1 MTDMLSF
8 MAAPFAAC
16 LVLVGLHAYFG
27 IHVIERRILFVDL
40 AVAQFAALGA
50 VVGFAFGY
58 HPGEIGSTLFSLAFA
73 TVAAALFALTRVRI
87 EKLPQEAIIGIT
99 FVVASAATILVA
111 DRAPEGAEHIK
122 ETLAG
127 SLLWV
132 TWPTVLKVLVIYVVV
147 GLFHWLLRRRFML
160 ITTDPEAAYHR
171 GWRVRWWDFLFYF
184 SFGVM
189 ITFSVEI
196 GGILMVFAYLV
207 IPACVAILLHAGMRL
222 RLVVGWIVGV
232 LGSGLGLVGS
242 YYLDLP
248 TGPAIVVVLGLL
260 LVAAWLFDETRSSGQ
275 TFRPA
280 PPAARG
286 VGTSAGP
293 SRRSPGART
302 E

>member
-1 MTDMLSF
+1 MTEMLSF

-50 VVGFAFGY
+50 VVGFAFGQ
-58 HPGEIGSTLFSLAFA
+58 HPGELGSTLFSLGFA
-73 TVAAALFALTRVRI
+73 TLAAALFALTRVRI

-132 TWPTVLKVLVIYVVV
+132 TWPTVLKVLVIYIGV
-147 GLFHWLLRRRFML
+147 GVFHWLLRHRFML
-160 ITTDPEAAYHR
+160 ITTDPEEAFSR
-171 GWRVRWWDFLFYF
+171 GWRIRWWDFLFYL

-207 IPACVAILLHAGMRL
+207 IPACVAILLHAGMRS
-222 RLVVGWIVGV
+222 RLVIGWIVGV
-232 LGSGLGLVGS
+232 IGSAVGLLAS
-242 YYLDLP
+242 YYLDMP
-248 TGPAIVVVLGLL
+248 TGPAIVVVLGLM
-260 LVAAWLFDETRSSGQ
+260 LVAAWLIDKTVR
-275 TFRPA
+275 RPG
-280 PPAARG
+280 R
-286 VGTSAGP
+286 
-293 SRRSPGART
+293 
-302 E
+302 

>member
-1 MTDMLSF
+1 MTGMLSF

-50 VVGFAFGY
+50 VVGFAFGQ
-58 HPGEIGSTLFSLAFA
+58 HPGEAGSTLFSLAFA
-73 TVAAALFALTRVRI
+73 TLAAALFAVTRVRV

-127 SLLWV
+127 TLLWV
-132 TWPTVLKVLVIYVVV
+132 TWPTVIKVLLIYVAV
-147 GLFHWLLRRRFML
+147 GVFHWLLRDRFMS
-160 ITTDPEAAYHR
+160 ITLDPEGAFQR
-171 GWRVRWWDFLFYF
+171 GWSVRWWDFLFYL

-207 IPACVAILLHAGMRL
+207 IPACVAILLHAGMRS
-222 RLVVGWIVGV
+222 RLVIGWIVGV
-232 LGSGLGLVGS
+232 VGSGIGLLGS
-242 YYLDLP
+242 YYLDMP

-260 LVAAWLFDETRSSGQ
+260 LAAAWLVDVSRATS
-275 TFRPA
+275 
-280 PPAARG
+280 RG
-286 VGTSAGP
+286 A
-293 SRRSPGART
+293 
-302 E
+302 

>member
-1 MTDMLSF
+1 MAGMLGF

-50 VVGFAFGY
+50 VVGFAFGQ
-58 HPGEIGSTLFSLAFA
+58 HPGETGSTLFSLGFA
-73 TVAAALFALTRVRI
+73 TLAAALFTLTRVRI

-99 FVVASAATILVA
+99 FVVAS

-132 TWPTVLKVLVIYVVV
+132 TWPTVIKVLVIYIGI
-147 GLFHWLLRRRFML
+147 GLFHWFFRERFMV
-160 ITTDPEAAYHR
+160 ISTDLDEAYRR
-171 GWRVRWWDFLFYF
+171 GWRIRWWDFLFYL

-207 IPACVAILLHAGMRL
+207 IPACVAILLHAGMRV
-222 RLVVGWIVGV
+222 RLVAGWIVGV
-232 LGSGLGLVGS
+232 IGSGLGLVGS

-248 TGPAIVVVLGLL
+248 TGPAIVVVLGVFLL
-260 LVAAWLFDETRSSGQ
+260 LAWKID
-275 TFRPA
+275 
-280 PPAARG
+280 
-286 VGTSAGP
+286 AGN
-293 SRRSPGART
+293 GG
-302 E
+302 

>member
-1 MTDMLSF
+1 MTSMMSF

-27 IHVIERRILFVDL
+27 IHVIERRVLFVDL

-50 VVGFAFGY
+50 VVGFAFGH
-58 HPGEIGSTLFSLAFA
+58 HPGEPGSTFFSLAFA
-73 TVAAALFALTRVRI
+73 TLAAVLFALTRVRI

-132 TWPTVLKVLVIYVVV
+132 TWPTVLKVLVIYAAI
-147 GLFHWLLRRRFML
+147 GLFHRLLGRRFML
-160 ITTDPEAAYHR
+160 ITTDPDEAYRR
-171 GWRVRWWDFLFYF
+171 GWRVRWWDFLFYL

-196 GGILMVFAYLV
+196 GGVLMVFAYLV
-207 IPACVAILLHAGMRL
+207 IPACVAILLHGRTRTRL
-222 RLVVGWIVGV
+222 AIGWIVGIV
-232 LGSGLGLVGS
+232 GSAVGLVGS

-248 TGPAIVVVLGLL
+248 TGPTIVVVLGLM
-260 LVAAWLFDETRSSGQ
+260 LVMAWFFERIAEH
-275 TFRPA
+275 R
-280 PPAARG
+280 
-286 VGTSAGP
+286 
-293 SRRSPGART
+293 
-302 E
+302 

>member
-1 MTDMLSF
+1 MTEMMSF

-50 VVGFAFGY
+50 VVGFAFGQ
-58 HPGEIGSTLFSLAFA
+58 HPGELGSTLFSLGFA
-73 TVAAALFALTRVRI
+73 TLAAALFAITRVQI

-127 SLLWV
+127 ALLWV
-132 TWPTVLKVLVIYVVV
+132 TWPTVLKVLVIYIGIGV
-147 GLFHWLLRRRFML
+147 FHWLLRHRFML
-160 ITTDPEAAYHR
+160 ITTDPEEAYR
-171 GWRVRWWDFLFYF
+171 RAWRLRWWDFLFYL

-207 IPACVAILLHAGMRL
+207 IPACVAILMHAGMRS
-222 RLVVGWIVGV
+222 RLVIGWIVGV
-232 LGSGLGLVGS
+232 AGSGLGLVAS
-242 YYLDLP
+242 YYFDMP
-248 TGPAIVVVLGLL
+248 TGPAIVVILGLL
-260 LVAAWLFDETRSSGQ
+260 LAVAWVFDAVRSNPKGN
-275 TFRPA
+275 P
-280 PPAARG
+280 
-286 VGTSAGP
+286 
-293 SRRSPGART
+293 RS
-302 E
+302 

>member
-27 IHVIERRILFVDL
+27 IHVIERRVLFVDL

-50 VVGFAFGY
+50 VVGFAFGQ
-58 HPGEIGSTLFSLAFA
+58 HPGETGSTLFSLGFA
-73 TVAAALFALTRVRI
+73 TLAAALFALTRIRD

-99 FVVASAATILVA
+99 FVVASAVTILVA

-132 TWPTVLKVLVIYVVV
+132 TWPTVFKVLVIYVVI
-147 GLFHWLLRRRFML
+147 GMFHWVYRNRFLL
-160 ITTDPEAAYHR
+160 ISTDPEAAYQS
-171 GWRVRWWDFLFYF
+171 GWKVRWWDFLFYL

-207 IPACVAILLHAGMRL
+207 IPACVAILLHASMHARL
-222 RLVVGWIVGV
+222 AVGWIVGV
-232 LGSGLGLVGS
+232 VGSGVGLVGS
-242 YYLDLP
+242 YYFDLP
-248 TGPAIVVVLGLL
+248 TGPAIVVALGLL
-260 LVAAWLFDETRSSGQ
+260 LAAAGFFDLASELRKN
-275 TFRPA
+275 R
-280 PPAARG
+280 
-286 VGTSAGP
+286 
-293 SRRSPGART
+293 
-302 E
+302 

>member
-1 MTDMLSF
+1 MTEMLSF

-50 VVGFAFGY
+50 VVGFAFGQ
-58 HPGEIGSTLFSLAFA
+58 HPGELGSTLFSLGFA
-73 TVAAALFALTRVRI
+73 TLAAALFALTRVRI

-132 TWPTVLKVLVIYVVV
+132 TWPTVLKVLGIYIGV
-147 GLFHWLLRRRFML
+147 GVFHWLLRHRFML
-160 ITTDPEAAYHR
+160 ITTDPEEAFSR
-171 GWRVRWWDFLFYF
+171 GWRIRWWDFLFYL

-207 IPACVAILLHAGMRL
+207 IPACVAILLHAGMRS
-222 RLVVGWIVGV
+222 RLVIGWIVGV
-232 LGSGLGLVGS
+232 IGSAVGLLAS
-242 YYLDLP
+242 YYLDMP
-248 TGPAIVVVLGLL
+248 TGPAIVVVLGLM
-260 LVAAWLFDETRSSGQ
+260 LVAAWLIDKTVR
-275 TFRPA
+275 RPG
-280 PPAARG
+280 R
-286 VGTSAGP
+286 
-293 SRRSPGART
+293 
-302 E
+302 